1 MRRNPR
7 VIASDSDSRFRFG
20 FRSFLAENFSLSR
33 HCFGNAFR
41 LRPVTKNCLPRVM
54 RIAYIAIHFD
64 AFVVCTDLAFPLR
77 PHPGKHPTS
86 IEIEKVS

>member
-1 MRRNPR
+1 
-7 VIASDSDSRFRFG
+7 
-20 FRSFLAENFSLSR
+20 
-33 HCFGNAFR
+33 
-41 LRPVTKNCLPRVM
+41 M

-86 IEIEKVS
+86 IENEKVS